1 MTRYVRELVAG
12 GAAERTQL
20 INFPHT
26 WLRTTR
32 SDLLADSTQEHFCL
46 LLGKR
51 HDFSNG
57 FCINVIEVLNP
68 GSTVYRSHS
77 LGHVSPSKEFVM
89 YALSELQERVDVDT
103 LIDVHTHPFAAGAV
117 SFSGVDDRDEI
128 DFLRFICESFSGI
141 NYASIVLSQHEY
153 EARFWTLD
161 EGKAVSSPLTIRS
174 PTLAERLHRSGERRR
189 SLSNIEAD
197 LAADGFLNRT
207 ALALGRENLVS
218 IVGWSSIMVIGLG
231 GLGSVVAEDLVHMGF
246 DRLVL
251 VDDDIVEKSNLNRI
265 VGAYWE
271 DAEAERLKVDVVA
284 RHLKAIRPDI
294 SVRCEAKKIEDIKVD
309 AEIASLDWIIIATDS
324 HSSRFAAQELAFK
337 FFIPF
342 VSAGAAIT
350 VVEGRITDY
359 SGEVIV
365 VRPGDRFC
373 LNCLKRLNPTR
384 IALER
389 ALAARCAERSSV
401 SGNRGSEDTDVSE
414 LTPDL
419 VRLKSY
425 VSGADVK
432 DPAVKTLNSVIAALA
447 VEQLVDQFTQRTN
460 SEPILVY
467 ERNAQSVIYGDMES
481 LKNRNMQCMTCGV
494 VATCAPNIE
503 S

>member
-1 MTRYVRELVAG
+1 MTRHVRDVRAG
-12 GAAERTQL
+12 GAVEGVQL
-20 INFPHT
+20 VNFPHT
-26 WLRTTR
+26 WLRNTR
-32 SDLLADSTQEHFCL
+32 SALLADSSREHFCL

-68 GSTVYRSHS
+68 GEAVYRSHS
-77 LGHVSPSKEFVM
+77 LGHVSPSKDFVM

-103 LIDVHTHPFAAGAV
+103 LIDVHTHPFAAGAA
-117 SFSGVDDRDEI
+117 SFSWVDDTDEI
-128 DFLRFICESFSGI
+128 NFLKFLRDSFDGI
-141 NYASIVLSQHEY
+141 HYASIVFSQEEY
-153 EARFWTLD
+153 EARFWDLD
-161 EGKAVSSPLTIRS
+161 EGKAVASPLTIRS
-174 PTLAERLHRSGERRR
+174 PTLAERIPRSGEQRA
-189 SLSNIEAD
+189 SLPNIGDEFG
-197 LAADGFLNRT
+197 ADGFLNRT
-207 ALALGRENLVS
+207 ALALGRETLMS
-218 IVGWSSIMVIGLG
+218 IVGSSSIMVVGLG

-251 VDDDIVEKSNLNRI
+251 VDDDIVERSNLNRV

-271 DAEAERLKVDVVA
+271 DAEIARLKVDVVA
-284 RHLKAIRPDI
+284 RHLKAIRPNI
-294 SVRCEAKKIEDIKVD
+294 SVRCEAKRIEDIKID
-309 AEIASLDWIIIATDS
+309 AGIASLDWIIIATDS

-350 VVEGRITDY
+350 VEEGRITDY

-365 VRPGDRFC
+365 VRPGDGFC
-373 LNCLKRLNPTR
+373 LSCLNRLNPTR

-389 ALAARCAERSSV
+389 AMADAERSAV
-401 SGNRGSEDTDVSE
+401 SGNTSVEDADFSK

-419 VRLKSY
+419 GRLKSY

-447 VEQLVDQFTQRTN
+447 VEQLLDQYTQRTN
-460 SEPILVY
+460 PEPVLVY

-494 VATCAPNIE
+494 VTTSGAGH
-503 S
+503 